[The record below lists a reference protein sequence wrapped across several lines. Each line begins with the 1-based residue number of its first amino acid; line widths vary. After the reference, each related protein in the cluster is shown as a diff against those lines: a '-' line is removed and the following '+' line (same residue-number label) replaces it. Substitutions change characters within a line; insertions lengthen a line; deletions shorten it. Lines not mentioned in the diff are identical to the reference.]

1 MERLKINL
9 AHTVQNLQQ
18 LGGNPT
24 AEQVAGKT
32 KAIAAAIEKDSGS
45 FPGRVKEIICEAFDD
60 MGWDYRRRVP
70 SRPSGKLTKASM
82 IKGFQTMLEEIGNWS
97 PPVTPSSEEL
107 GSLSLAC
114 SRLWDLDIHRCV
126 ADEDYILNFQHGKK
140 MWDDGDMAPE
150 PFFTFVDEKVFERP
164 TFKAFIAL
172 LDNYFACT
180 GEAEVVTA
188 EEKRENMQ
196 FLNMIMDTAVMQYAH
211 QYLLLSGH
219 TKAKSRDE
227 FIRELN
233 NLWFGLYTRKVR
245 NDSSGFEHVFVG
257 EIKDDTDEIIG
268 FHNWIQ
274 LYLEEKRGTFD
285 YQGFV
290 KPKRRGMSSHFPA
303 SREQLVTIQFAWKGA
318 LKRASSSLIGT
329 SPEFEIAL
337 YTLCFFS
344 GNAENQV
351 QLGPYKTQIT
361 CHKFPS
367 HPRPGQKQYLATSF
381 PSEVPLD
388 ENEAATLIQARVRG
402 RSSYKAREGKR

>member
-1 MERLKINL
+1 MERLKNNL
-9 AHTVQNLQQ
+9 AHTVQTLLQ
-18 LGGNPT
+18 LPGNPT
-24 AEQVAGKT
+24 AEQVAAKT
-32 KAIAAAIEKDSGS
+32 KLYAGLIEKDSGS
-45 FPGRVKEIICEAFDD
+45 FPGRVKEIIREAFDD
-60 MGWDYRRRVP
+60 MGWDYRRRTP
-70 SRPSGKLTKASM
+70 HRSGKLTKDSM
-82 IKGFQTMLEEIGNWS
+82 IQGFRTMLEEISNWS
-97 PPVTPSSEEL
+97 PPTIPTSDEL
-107 GSLSLAC
+107 HSLSLAC
-114 SRLWDLDIHRCV
+114 SKLWDLDTHRCV
-126 ADEDYILNFQHGKK
+126 ADEDYVLNFQRGKK
-140 MWDDGDMAPE
+140 MWDGGDMAPE

-172 LDNYFACT
+172 LDNYFAST
-180 GEAEVVTA
+180 GQAEVVTA
-188 EEKRENMQ
+188 EEKAENMQ
-196 FLNMIMDTAVMQYAH
+196 FLNMIMDTAVMQYVH
-211 QYLLLSGH
+211 QYLVLTRQ

-233 NLWFGLYTRKVR
+233 DLWFGLYTRKVR

-257 EIKDDTDEIIG
+257 EVKDDTGEIIG

-285 YQGFV
+285 YQGFI
-290 KPKRRGMSSHFPA
+290 KPKRRGTSNHFPA
-303 SREQLVTIQFAWKGA
+303 SHEQLVTIQFAWKGA

-337 YTLCFFS
+337 YTLCFYS
-344 GNAENQV
+344 GPAENQV
-351 QLGPYKTQIT
+351 RLGPYMTQIT

-402 RSSYKAREGKR
+402 RSSYKSRGRK